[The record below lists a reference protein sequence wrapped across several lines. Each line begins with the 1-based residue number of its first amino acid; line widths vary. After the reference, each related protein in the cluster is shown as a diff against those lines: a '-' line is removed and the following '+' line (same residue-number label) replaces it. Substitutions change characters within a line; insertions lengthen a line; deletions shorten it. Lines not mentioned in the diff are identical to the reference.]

1 MRCFVMVAMPTLLS
15 ATPSVSNGPTLRR
28 SAPLPKERGRL
39 YSLQRD
45 LGDGAGTDRAPAL
58 PNGETR
64 PLLQGDRGDQLHLD
78 GDVVARHDH
87 LFPLRQDDLP
97 RHVRRPNVELGSV
110 AIEERRVPPPLLL
123 GQPIHLRPKPR
134 VRPNRPRPGPH
145 LPPLDLVAPY
155 PPQQAPPLAPPLP
168 LVQP

>member
-58 PNGETR
+58 ANGETR
-64 PLLQGDRGDQLHLD
+64 PLLQRHRRDHLPLD
-78 GDVVARHDH
+78 GHVVPLPAPPHPLRPDH
-87 LFPLRQDDLP
+87 LSL
-97 RHVRRPNVELGSV
+97 
-110 AIEERRVPPPLLL
+110 AA
-123 GQPIHLRPKPR
+123 
-134 VRPNRPRPGPH
+134 PG
-145 LPPLDLVAPY
+145 
-155 PPQQAPPLAPPLP
+155 
-168 LVQP
+168 

>member
-87 LFPLRQDDLP
+87 LYPLRQDDLP

-110 AIEERRVPPPLLL
+110 AIEERRVPPPLLP
-123 GQPIHLRPKPR
+123 GEHIHLRRKPR
-134 VRPNRPRPGPH
+134 
-145 LPPLDLVAPY
+145 LPPTR
-155 PPQQAPPLAPPLP
+155 PPPGQHPPPVDPPPLEPPRD
-168 LVQP
+168 